1 VPLLVLKL
9 LLTPLIVGGASLA
22 ARRWGP
28 SIGGWIVS
36 LPLTSGP
43 VLLFLAIEQGPQFAA
58 DATVGTVLGLL
69 GICGYTVGYLVG
81 SRWGAVPALGVAS
94 LGYLAVGVG
103 VQPIVGAPFLVLVA
117 SVLAAIAGV
126 IRLLPVPGG
135 PSAVRVH
142 PAWDLPARI
151 AVGTTLVVG
160 LTTLAPR
167 LGPVASGVV
176 ATFPAYV
183 SVLAVFEHVRGG
195 RLAGLGTLR
204 GLLVGLVGTVAFHV
218 IIRTMVVPFGVAIAF
233 PTAVVVTGAIG
244 AVVLRRVRAGL
255 VAPEP
260 ETILPGRAQADR
272 PSAARHARPR
282 PDTPVRNGPDEP

>member
-43 VLLFLAIEQGPQFAA
+43 VLFFLALEQGPQFAA

-69 GICGYTVGYLVG
+69 GICGYSVGYLVG
-81 SRWGAVPALGVAS
+81 SRRGAAAGLGAAS
-94 LGYLAVGVG
+94 LGYLAVGIG
-103 VQPIVGAPFLVLVA
+103 VQPITGAPFWVLV
-117 SVLAAIAGV
+117 VIVVAAIAGV
-126 IRLLPVPGG
+126 IQLLPMPNG
-135 PSAVRVH
+135 PSPAREH

-151 AVGTTLVVG
+151 LVGTTLVVG
-160 LTTLAPR
+160 LTTLAPH
-167 LGPVASGVV
+167 LGPVASGIV

-204 GLLVGLVGTVAFHV
+204 GLLVGLFGTVAFHV
-218 IIRTMVVPFGVAIAF
+218 IIRTMVVPFGIAVAFPVAIA
-233 PTAVVVTGAIG
+233 VTGVIG
-244 AVVLRRVRAGL
+244 ALALRRVRAGL
-255 VAPEP
+255 VASVPE
-260 ETILPGRAQADR
+260 A
-272 PSAARHARPR
+272 
-282 PDTPVRNGPDEP
+282 V

>member
-1 VPLLVLKL
+1 VPILVLKL
-9 LLTPLIVGGASLA
+9 LLTPLIVGGASIA

-43 VLLFLAIEQGPQFAA
+43 VLFFLAIEQGPRFAA

-69 GICGYTVGYLVG
+69 GICGYTVGYVAG
-81 SRWGAVPALGVAS
+81 SRWGAAAALGVAS

-103 VQPIVGAPFLVLVA
+103 VQPITGAPFALLVA
-117 SVLAAIAGV
+117 IVVAAIAGV
-126 IRLLPVPGG
+126 IGLLPVPGG
-135 PSAVRVH
+135 PSAVREH

-160 LTTLAPR
+160 LTTLAPS
-167 LGPVASGVV
+167 LGPVVSGIV

-183 SVLAVFEHVRGG
+183 SVLAIFEHVRGG
-195 RLAGLGTLR
+195 RMAGLGVLR
-204 GLLVGLVGTVAFHV
+204 GLLVGLFGTVAFHV
-218 IIRTMVVPFGVAIAF
+218 VIRTMVVPFGIALAFPVAIA
-233 PTAVVVTGAIG
+233 VTGVIG
-244 AVVLRRVRAGL
+244 ALALRRVRAGL

-260 ETILPGRAQADR
+260 ETI
-272 PSAARHARPR
+272 
-282 PDTPVRNGPDEP
+282 